1 MHYLNESMILI
12 FLLQVSLLL
21 GLSRVAGLLLKR
33 IGQPSIS
40 GEILVGILLGP
51 TIFGRILP
59 GLHSVVFPPDV
70 MQQNML
76 ETVAWLGI
84 LFFLLDA
91 GLDTNLAAALRQR
104 RDALTISLSDLVIPM
119 FIAFI
124 PVWFLPDSYI
134 GPIGQRML
142 FTLFIATIMTI
153 SALPVTARILQD
165 LGIYRSDA
173 SLLTMCALTIND
185 IAGWLVFAVI
195 LGFATGGQTALS
207 KIPWIVAAT
216 VAFTLLC
223 LTVGKALTDR
233 ALSGINRLKL
243 PQPGT
248 SLTLIFIIGMLSG
261 AATLAIGIHA
271 LFGFF
276 IAGIM
281 IGESRN
287 LSENT
292 RQTISQL
299 VKSLLV
305 PLFFASI
312 GLKIDFAKELD
323 LPLTALLLFIGI
335 AGRFAGAWIGVS
347 LTLHPK
353 TNRHLIAA
361 AHTPGGEMQIVI
373 GILAVEYGVI
383 TAPVFVAVVV
393 SAVLSS
399 ILVGPWMKFALKRG
413 RGGRP
418 EDLLTSF
425 SIIPSLN
432 AVDCKEA
439 ICELCGRAGKGLD
452 PQQVTEAVLQ
462 REYLMG
468 TAMGCG
474 VAVPHARLKDIA
486 TPRVAFARTR
496 NGIEWN
502 AADGQPVRFIFLLLT
517 PADEK
522 DSQLGLLRS
531 IAKTM
536 NRAETREQL
545 LAASD
550 NALGPQLIELFKAA
564 G

>member
-1 MHYLNESMILI
+1 MHYLNESMIFI

-21 GLSRVAGLLLKR
+21 GLSRVAGLFLKR

-59 GLHSVVFPPDV
+59 RLHAAVFPSDV
-70 MQQNML
+70 IQQNML

-91 GLDTNLAAALRQR
+91 GLDTNLTAALRQR

-119 FIAFI
+119 IIAFI

-134 GPIGQRML
+134 GPDSQRMM
-142 FTLFIATIMTI
+142 FSLFIATIMTI

-195 LGFATGGQTALS
+195 LGFATGGPSALA

-216 VAFTLLC
+216 VAFTLFC
-223 LTVGKALTDR
+223 LTIGKALTDR

-248 SLTLIFIIGMLSG
+248 SLTLIFIIGMLAG

-281 IGESRN
+281 IGESKT

-323 LPLTALLLFIGI
+323 LPLTALLLFIGV
-335 AGRFAGAWIGVS
+335 AGRFVGAWIGVS
-347 LTLHPK
+347 LTHHPK
-353 TNRHLIAA
+353 TNRHLISA

-373 GILAVEYGVI
+373 GILAMEYGVI
-383 TAPVFVAVVV
+383 TAPVFVAIVV

-399 ILVGPWMKFALKRG
+399 VLVGPWMKFALERG
-413 RGGRP
+413 RGVRL
-418 EDLLTSF
+418 ETSLLS
-425 SIIPSLN
+425 SGILPSL
-432 AVDCKEA
+432 DTSDRKETIHA
-439 ICELCGRAGKGLD
+439 LCRYGGKGLD
-452 PQQVTEAVLQ
+452 PQQITKAVLQ
-462 REYLMG
+462 REDLMG
-468 TAMGCG
+468 TALGYG
-474 VAVPHARLKDIA
+474 VAVPHARIEDIA
-486 TPRVAFARTR
+486 TPRIAFARTC
-496 NGIEWN
+496 NGIEWD
-502 AADGQPVRFIFLLLT
+502 APDGQPVRFIFLLLT
-517 PADEK
+517 PTGED
-522 DSQLGLLRS
+522 DTQLELLRS

-536 NRAETREQL
+536 SRAETREQL
-545 LAASD
+545 LVASD
-550 NALGPQLIELFKAA
+550 NTLGPQLIELFKASR
-564 G
+564 